1 MSFKFKAKAAICL
14 LIVAGFL
21 CAGLSWAGDPGEP
34 QDLAAEKVF
43 NLGEVVITGE
53 AETITQVTTV
63 ETVDREQLDLTNATD
78 VSEAIE
84 SLPGISVSV
93 GTKNEAYV
101 NVRGFNQR
109 YVPIFYDGI
118 PLYLPNDGYVDTSE
132 LSTGNVSQVT
142 VTKGAASVLYGANT
156 MGGVIN
162 IVSMKPEKTIEGSY
176 KVEIG
181 NNGRQGTLNLGSK
194 LDRFYFQGGITGL
207 TSGGYEMSNDF
218 TPVPTSDPRD
228 WYEDGG
234 ERDNS
239 DEESVT
245 GSFKAGFTPVEGH
258 EYALG
263 IQHVTSERGLPPNVY
278 EDESQRYWRFTEW
291 EKTTYYFIGDS
302 KLTDDLSAKTRLYH
316 DTYYNVLDS
325 YDDQTYSSQDKR
337 YAFHSTY
344 DDHTNGGSVVL
355 RSTHIDK
362 NTLSF
367 SFHYKDDVH
376 EEQDDRGEV
385 WERYE
390 AETFS
395 LGLEDD
401 IKINDH
407 LAVVLG
413 VSYDLQKEKEAFDGT
428 GQMPLRDDDDS
439 WNGLVGV
446 NYRFED
452 DTQVH
457 ASVARKSRFPTLSEL
472 YSGYLGRNIANPS
485 LEKEQS
491 TNYEVGVER
500 PLPWDSFAGVSF
512 FYSDFQDKIGEET
525 IIVDGESYDYK
536 KNMDKV
542 QYRGFEVSLKTECLP
557 RNTLGAHYTYLDAD
571 DKSENP
577 EDHLTE
583 TPKHRVY
590 VSDLFKVNDWISL
603 FAKAAYNKG
612 QWEQKSLPDRSLEWV
627 ELDGYWTVDVKAMAE
642 LSRHATVELGVRN
655 LFDENYQTGYGF
667 PREGR
672 EIFFGI
678 RGTF

>member
-1 MSFKFKAKAAICL
+1 MRFKFKAKAAVCL
-14 LIVAGFL
+14 LMASGLL
-21 CAGLSWAGDPGEP
+21 CAGLSWAEESAVP
-34 QDLAAEKVF
+34 QDSAAEKVF
-43 NLGEVVITGE
+43 NLGEVVVTGE

-63 ETVDREQLDLTNATD
+63 ETVDREQLDLINATD
-78 VSEAIE
+78 VSSALD
-84 SLPGISVSV
+84 SLPGVSVSV

-101 NVRGFNQR
+101 NVRGFNQK

-118 PLYLPNDGYVDTSE
+118 PLYLPNDGYVDSSE
-132 LSTGNVSQVT
+132 LSTGNVSQIT
-142 VTKGAASVLYGANT
+142 MSKGAASVLYGANT

-162 IVSMKPEKTIEGSY
+162 IVSMRPQKTIEGSY
-176 KVEIG
+176 KVEASE
-181 NNGRQGTLNLGSK
+181 NGRQGTLNLGSK
-194 LDRFYFQGGITGL
+194 LDRFYFQGGLTGL
-207 TSGGYEMSNDF
+207 TSDGYEMSDGF
-218 TPVPTSDPRD
+218 TPIPTSDPKD
-228 WYEDGG
+228 WYENGG
-234 ERDNS
+234 TRDNS
-239 DEESVT
+239 DEESIT
-245 GSFKAGFTPVEGH
+245 GSFKAGFTPTEGH

-278 EDESQRYWRFTEW
+278 ENERQRYWRFTEW

-302 KLTDDLSAKTRLYH
+302 KLPDDLSAKTRLYH
-316 DTYYNVLDS
+316 DTYYNVLDA
-325 YDDQTYSSQDKR
+325 YDDQTYTTQNRRS
-337 YAFHSTY
+337 AFHSTY
-344 DDHTNGGSVVL
+344 DDYTNGGSVVL
-355 RSTHIDK
+355 RSSHIDK

-367 SFHYKDDVH
+367 SLHYKDDVH
-376 EEQDDRGEV
+376 QEQDDRGAV

-395 LGLEDD
+395 IGLEDD

-413 VSYDLQKEKEAFDGT
+413 INYDFQTEKEAFDGT

-439 WNGLVGV
+439 WNGLVGL
-446 NYRFED
+446 NYRFENA
-452 DTQVH
+452 TKVH

-472 YSGYLGRNIANPS
+472 YSGYLGRNIANPN

-491 TNYEVGVER
+491 TNYEIGVER
-500 PLPWDSFAGVSF
+500 PLPCDSYAGVNF

-525 IIVDGESYDYK
+525 IIVGGDTYDYK

-542 QYRGFEVSLKTECLP
+542 QYRGFEVSFKTECLP
-557 RNTLGAHYTYLDAD
+557 RNTLGAHYTYLDAE
-571 DKSENP
+571 DKSDNP

-603 FAKAAYNKG
+603 FAKAGYNKG

-627 ELDGYWTVDVKAMAE
+627 ELDSYWTVDVKAMAE
-642 LSRHATVELGVRN
+642 LSRYATVELGVRN
-655 LFDENYQTGYGF
+655 LFDENYETAYGL

-672 EIFFGI
+672 EIFFGL